1 MPRLDKSMLAESFG
15 ARLNPVD
22 HVGVYFSSFP
32 RIQMEK
38 KPSKNAIVL
47 MAVALV
53 AISTVVVLHADPVQT
68 LIGMLL
74 GVFVLVVV
82 VNGGKKRILV
92 RTIGN
97 EVAQEVAKGEVYTVR
112 VPPLVVELLRQGKEI
127 EAIRVL
133 REATGMG
140 LMEAKNQI
148 DEIHLRIEMGQQIHC
163 E

>member
-1 MPRLDKSMLAESFG
+1 MYTFQASRVQVMD
-15 ARLNPVD
+15 
-22 HVGVYFSSFP
+22 
-32 RIQMEK
+32 K
-38 KPSKNAIVL
+38 KPSKNAVVL
-47 MAVALV
+47 IAVMVV
-53 AISTVVVLHADPVQT
+53 AISTVVILHADPVQT

-97 EVAQEVAKGEVYTVR
+97 EVAQEIAKGEVYSVN
-112 VPPLVVELLRQGKEI
+112 VPPQVVDLLRQGKEI

-148 DEIHLRIEMGQQIHC
+148 DEIHLRIEMGQQIIC

>member
-1 MPRLDKSMLAESFG
+1 MYTFQAPRVQVMD
-15 ARLNPVD
+15 
-22 HVGVYFSSFP
+22 
-32 RIQMEK
+32 K
-38 KPSKNAIVL
+38 KPSKNAIIL
-47 MAVALV
+47 IAVMIV
-53 AISTVVVLHADPVQT
+53 AISTVVILHADPVQT

-97 EVAQEVAKGEVYTVR
+97 EVAQEIANGEVYSVK
-112 VPPLVVELLRQGKEI
+112 VPPQVVDLLRQGKEI

-148 DEIHLRIEMGQQIHC
+148 DEIHLRIEMGQQISC

>member
-1 MPRLDKSMLAESFG
+1 MLYTFQAS
-15 ARLNPVD
+15 RVQVMD
-22 HVGVYFSSFP
+22 
-32 RIQMEK
+32 K
-38 KPSKNAIVL
+38 KPSKNAVVL
-47 MAVALV
+47 IAVMVV
-53 AISTVVVLHADPVQT
+53 AISTVVILHADPVQT

-97 EVAQEVAKGEVYTVR
+97 EVAQEIAKGEVYSVN
-112 VPPLVVELLRQGKEI
+112 VPPQVVDLLRQGKEI

-148 DEIHLRIEMGQQIHC
+148 DEIHLRIEMGQQIIC

>member
-1 MPRLDKSMLAESFG
+1 MD
-15 ARLNPVD
+15 
-22 HVGVYFSSFP
+22 
-32 RIQMEK
+32 K
-38 KPSKNAIVL
+38 KPSKNAIIL
-47 MAVALV
+47 IAVMIV
-53 AISTVVVLHADPVQT
+53 AISTVVILHADPVQT

-97 EVAQEVAKGEVYTVR
+97 EVAQEIANGEVYSVK
-112 VPPLVVELLRQGKEI
+112 VPPQVVDLLRQGKEI

-148 DEIHLRIEMGQQIHC
+148 DEIHLRIEMGQQISC